1 MKQPIGVEPAQDL
14 HPGVER
20 GQSRRSFRLPTDSLS
35 PREAEVCLLL
45 REGMMVKEIAGRLGI
60 SYRTAEQHTR
70 NLYQKLN
77 VRSRAELFRRFET
90 CHTIEVRP
98 AARDSDV
105 VQIFRRLEKIEEQL
119 TEIAGYLRSEAEPA
133 A

>member
-1 MKQPIGVEPAQDL
+1 MKQPMGVELAQELD
-14 HPGVER
+14 PGKAGR
-20 GQSRRSFRLPTDSLS
+20 KSRRSFRLPADSLS

-45 REGMMVKEIAGRLGI
+45 REGLLVKEIAGRLGI
-60 SYRTAEQHTR
+60 SCRTAEQHTR

-77 VRSRAELFRRFET
+77 VRSRAGLFKRFET
-90 CHTIEVRP
+90 CHSIEVRP

-119 TEIAGYLRSEAEPA
+119 NEIAEYLRSDAKSA

>member
-1 MKQPIGVEPAQDL
+1 MKQPIGVEPAQNL
-14 HPGVER
+14 RAGAAGAR
-20 GQSRRSFRLPTDSLS
+20 SRRSFRLPADSLS

-45 REGMMVKEIAGRLGI
+45 REGLLVKEIAGRLGI
-60 SYRTAEQHTR
+60 AYRTAEQHTR

-77 VRSRAELFRRFET
+77 VRSRAELFKRFET
-90 CHTIEVRP
+90 CHTIEVRA

-119 TEIAGYLRSEAEPA
+119 AEIAEYLRSGVQSA